1 MEHESIKQPIVL
13 AVDGSE
19 HSDRA
24 AAFAG
29 RLSDWSGEVVDI
41 LHVVHEPDVIPA
53 SVMREYSNLEHV
65 YVSQRDMLEN
75 VGAQIVENAANLVR
89 SNGGK
94 VGHAEVAVGRAAQE
108 IARYADR
115 VNAHSIVM
123 GRRGLGDL
131 EGIFLGSVSHRVG
144 HLSHRT
150 LVTTE

>member
-1 MEHESIKQPIVL
+1 MSDQRTIVL

-24 AAFAG
+24 ARFAG
-29 RLSDWSGEVVDI
+29 ELSEWSGGVVDI

-53 SVMREYSNLEHV
+53 AVMREYSNLENV
-65 YVSQRDMLEN
+65 YVSQRDVLEN
-75 VGAQIVENAANLVR
+75 VGAQVIANAAQIVR
-89 SNGGK
+89 SSGGK
-94 VGHAEVAVGRAAQE
+94 VGLEEVEVGNAPVKIAEFAERVD
-108 IARYADR
+108 ADC
-115 VNAHSIVM
+115 IVM

-131 EGIFLGSVSHRVG
+131 QGLFLGSVSHRVG